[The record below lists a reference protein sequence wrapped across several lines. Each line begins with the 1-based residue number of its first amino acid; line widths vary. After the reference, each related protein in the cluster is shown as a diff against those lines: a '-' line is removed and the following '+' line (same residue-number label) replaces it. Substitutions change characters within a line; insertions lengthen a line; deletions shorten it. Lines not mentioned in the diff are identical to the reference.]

1 MPLSALSGMKGLE
14 ALNLTGRAV
23 TGSLGA
29 LRGADSLAS
38 LHLDAGGLQGSLAA
52 LGGLTQL
59 EVLDLSA
66 LPPGDPRRD
75 GGTAWEKSSPGI
87 LGDRRYR
94 VPGGGSD
101 PRTGLSGG
109 LGPLAS
115 LLRLR
120 FLRIE
125 GTRVGGDLTA
135 LRNLTQLRELHIGSN
150 CLSGDLVPLQGLLKL
165 RALTIPGRFP
175 WAGGA
180 RPCNGTAGLEGSL
193 LPVSSLRNLEVLA
206 LPWNSLEGDISALR
220 GLSLLTTLSLNENK
234 LAGDLSS
241 VSNLTLLQTLQLR
254 GPPCLPSNP
263 GTFTITGVLLYWCN
277 DTAPPGGDPAGEVE
291 ALPGTKMGGDMNS
304 SEAAIS
310 NKITGPVSA
319 IQNMTALKHVDLSF
333 TDIDG
338 SIDDAVRGTPLLEH
352 LDVSW
357 SYIYSRD
364 GLSSLS
370 DLTGLQRLEAGM
382 TGLAGNFSSLSGL
395 TSLTHLDFDRNL
407 LIGGNMSDLGAL
419 TKLRSLNLKTTN
431 VTGDPN
437 VVAAMTE
444 LTALGIIRL
453 ADPSCEAFSPVCG
466 LYPQLSSDSLAKLPD
481 LEHLVVENV
490 QKGEGAGVD
499 FRNLSKLRT
508 LSCRKCSAEG
518 NLSELIGEDPDLEA
532 LHLSGNPLH
541 GDFSYLANF
550 PELSSLDL
558 SSSVM
563 DGPDL
568 WPLQNLSKLTHLDLA
583 LSNVAGSL
591 EPLRN
596 LPLNL
601 LILDNNF
608 LTGSVQPL
616 RYLTKLRELSLANN
630 SLSGNIASFSGL
642 VQLTRLNAEEN
653 SLGGDVA
660 ALANLTKLRS
670 LIIDGERVGSGMVSG
685 NLSFVRDMS
694 GLRTL
699 SMAGQGLSGGLEGL
713 ENLTAIS
720 YLRAGGNNLNG
731 TLEPLS
737 NLTDLVVL
745 GLANN
750 SMTAL
755 GGWNVPASLRVLN
768 LEGNLLE
775 EDILELQAA
784 LPFDLVSLDMASNS
798 LSGDLGIF
806 VERIKKTELLY
817 LDISANPNITGKVN
831 VDDLNYFQQARL
843 ETPST
848 VLSRMT
854 VSSIPFSKTAQKLKI
869 DQAEYVALNH
879 KPRLTMTK
887 SGKGERP
894 CGNGGRFTDSRGL
907 QQLTFK
913 VQESDKFIRICPT
926 KLGPDEKRDITSVWE
941 PYSSIG
947 AIEQGTARAQR
958 YVQNLTGTFSFNRPL
973 LGEDASSVNF
983 VFGKLFREDGFAYF
997 EDTPY
1002 AQEMFPDGI
1011 MQKHFVAYDVDV
1023 KMDKCGSVCV
1033 HDKSVSWV
1041 YYLEGGPLLLQPY
1054 VSLAAEGYTA
1064 QSFRAE
1070 DGPPAW
1076 RGRKRPE
1083 SLSPHWPDI
1092 LVDSHCIIDMSAVN
1106 KCLDENGLKRG
1117 VGAVISV
1124 KVHVKGAFQ
1133 AFRVPESR
1141 NYEPSQELLT
1151 WANTTDYLTYTT
1163 PASISVQRAVTAEAY
1178 GLIAGVFVAVF
1189 TVVLAVAVVLLRR
1202 WQKQRTL
1209 QRLEMAK
1216 DLLQNSLLSS
1226 TTPAHKIGRDM
1237 CLVSTDIEKSTFL
1250 RVRSLKAYND
1260 AMQVH
1265 HNLLRQTLL
1274 AHGGLE
1280 LLCEGDGF
1288 ILGFKSVSR
1297 GTAFCCEFQ
1306 QRLQLVAWSPATW
1319 AVFEA
1324 VYGEADSALPVA
1336 AGPHRCWGAA
1346 KLPGFLRRRRAAPGR
1361 SEAFNGLRVRCGI
1374 HWVPAATYELHQ
1386 RGPNIYS
1393 VSGPG
1398 YELARRIGDVGHG
1411 GQTILSRE
1419 AQRLLLD
1426 DLPGAKYP
1434 ILTDLGVHRLFG
1446 ATVEEA
1452 PMNLYQVA
1460 PSVGGVRLRK
1470 FPAIR
1475 TAEMVEEPRPGLCR
1489 PVLAAHDGCGDA
1501 DEGAGSGAGSNST
1514 FTLVGVYVSEQKS
1527 FKEAAERSRIPE
1539 GDWVHVREVVAD
1551 MQRKFWGWRVEVEDG
1566 LEALQL
1572 SHASGVF
1579 TGDSV
1584 GGDGAILGLSQPGC
1598 AGIDVGQV
1606 LALSQDFRDQVAA
1619 KQAWLLAFEDA
1630 QDALRFCLASSVELA
1645 YSPWKAQAWKGGS
1658 AASTPDGA
1666 PLWNGPALGFTLHTV
1681 QRDASCR
1688 ASLPERDEWI
1698 ARRSLRGSQGIMGI
1712 RVGAGLLEMLGSI
1725 QAISAN
1731 CRVVLS
1737 KSTWV
1742 CLNADVGGQPAHYG
1756 KAVLEHLGRVHITSL
1771 SRSWEAYQML
1781 PVQLAARTRH
1791 FLPLLEASPAGRL
1804 TLLSPGARDA
1814 PTFSR
1819 DLTFVFT
1826 QWFSPSEHDL
1836 RGLASL
1842 RGADDCP
1849 VADVMAEVQRV
1860 GGECHAAMADVCTDL
1875 EGYIV
1880 EEIGTCEY
1888 LLAFP
1893 NPASAVRFAFLVEFG
1908 LWEAVS
1914 RSTPLERAG
1923 LADLR
1928 PLAPSEGWAPRSGA
1942 GGAGEGFTGFLAAG
1956 VACVG
1961 TSSAPDSYSRKWS
1974 SVETNRIRTRLKR
1987 LARLT
1992 SNGGTR
1998 VFADVHPVTG
2008 RRTYS
2013 TPAMNKAA
2021 RAKALARGGQVLLAD
2036 LAPEASAAPG
2046 SGSAENSSLD
2056 SLTLATGGE
2065 PSGSASAV
2073 SAKSDESAPEGT
2085 RKAVRG
2091 SPLPAAL
2098 YVLTGQGQGHAF
2110 LLPLG
2115 RRSLRGFHAEV
2126 GLAELTAEL
2135 PAPGKAPP
2143 GTAAPTPPGPEGR
2156 AGSGGSGPVSPAR
2169 TLAPPRPAAW
2179 ANWRP
2184 KSLAGPSAASV
2195 AAPRALDA
2203 AD

>member
-1 MPLSALSGMKGLE
+1 
-14 ALNLTGRAV
+14 
-23 TGSLGA
+23 
-29 LRGADSLAS
+29 
-38 LHLDAGGLQGSLAA
+38 
-52 LGGLTQL
+52 
-59 EVLDLSA
+59 
-66 LPPGDPRRD
+66 
-75 GGTAWEKSSPGI
+75 
-87 LGDRRYR
+87 
-94 VPGGGSD
+94 
-101 PRTGLSGG
+101 
-109 LGPLAS
+109 
-115 LLRLR
+115 
-120 FLRIE
+120 
-125 GTRVGGDLTA
+125 
-135 LRNLTQLRELHIGSN
+135 
-150 CLSGDLVPLQGLLKL
+150 
-165 RALTIPGRFP
+165 
-175 WAGGA
+175 
-180 RPCNGTAGLEGSL
+180 
-193 LPVSSLRNLEVLA
+193 
-206 LPWNSLEGDISALR
+206 
-220 GLSLLTTLSLNENK
+220 
-234 LAGDLSS
+234 
-241 VSNLTLLQTLQLR
+241 
-254 GPPCLPSNP
+254 
-263 GTFTITGVLLYWCN
+263 
-277 DTAPPGGDPAGEVE
+277 
-291 ALPGTKMGGDMNS
+291 MNS
-304 SEAAIS
+304 SEAAVS
-310 NKITGPVSA
+310 SKIIGPVSA
-319 IQNMTALKHVDLSF
+319 IQNMTVLRHVDLSF
-333 TDIDG
+333 NDIDG
-338 SIDDAVRGTPLLEH
+338 SIDDAVRGTPMLEH

-357 SYIYSRD
+357 NYIYSGD

-370 DLTGLQRLEAGM
+370 ALTELQRLEAGM
-382 TGLAGNFSSLSGL
+382 TGIAGNFSSLSGL

-437 VVAAMTE
+437 VVAGMTE

-453 ADPSCEAFSPVCG
+453 SDPSCEVLSPVCG
-466 LYPQLSSDSLAKLPD
+466 LYPQISSVTLSKLPD
-481 LEHLVVENV
+481 LEHLVLENV
-490 QKGEGAGVD
+490 QEGEGRGVT
-499 FRNLSKLRT
+499 FRNLTSLRT
-508 LSCRKCSAEG
+508 LSCHKCSAEG
-518 NLSELIGEDPDLEA
+518 NLSELIGEDPYLEA

-541 GDFSYLANF
+541 GDLSYMANF
-550 PELSSLDL
+550 PELMSLDL
-558 SSSVM
+558 SSTVM

-568 WPLQNLSKLTHLDLA
+568 WPLQNMSKLTHLDLA
-583 LSNVAGSL
+583 LSNVTGSL

-601 LILDNNF
+601 LQLDNNF

-616 RYLTKLRELSLANN
+616 QYLTGLRVLTLANN
-630 SLSGNIASFSGL
+630 SLSGNMASFSGL
-642 VQLTRLNAEEN
+642 VQLTQLNAEEN
-653 SLGGDVA
+653 SLGGDVKV
-660 ALANLTKLRS
+660 LANLTNLNT
-670 LIIDGERVGSGMVSG
+670 LIMDAERVGGMVSG

-694 GLRTL
+694 ALRTL
-699 SMAGQGLSGGLEGL
+699 SVVGQNLSGGLEGL
-713 ENLTAIS
+713 ESLTEITFLRAENNNLT
-720 YLRAGGNNLNG
+720 G
-731 TLEPLS
+731 TLDPLS
-737 NLTDLVVL
+737 NLTNLVVL

-750 SMTAL
+750 SITAL
-755 GGWNVPASLRVLN
+755 GDWDVPASLRVLN

-784 LPFDLVSLDMASNS
+784 LPFDLVSLDIENNS
-798 LSGDLGIF
+798 FFGDLGIF
-806 VERIKKTELLY
+806 VDRIKKTELLY
-817 LDISANPNITGKVN
+817 LDASANPNITGSVN
-831 VDDLNYFQQARL
+831 VDDLNYFQKVRL

-848 VLSRMT
+848 TLTRMT
-854 VSSIPFSKTAQKLKI
+854 VSSIPFSKTAEKLKV
-869 DQAEYVALNH
+869 DQAEYIALNH
-879 KPRLTMTK
+879 KPRLTT
-887 SGKGERP
+887 STGGKGERS
-894 CGNGGRFTDSRGL
+894 CDSKKIRFTEGKGL

-913 VQESDKFIRICPT
+913 VQENHKFIRICPT
-926 KLGPDEKRDITSVWE
+926 ELGPEEKRDINSVWGPYTSV
-941 PYSSIG
+941 G
-947 AIEQGTARAQR
+947 AIAQGPAHAFR
-958 YVQNLTGTFSFNRPL
+958 YAQNLTGTFAYNRPL
-973 LGEDASSVNF
+973 LEGTSSSINY
-983 VFGKLFREDGFAYF
+983 VFEKLFREDGFAYF
-997 EDTPY
+997 EDTAY

-1011 MQKHFVAYDVDV
+1011 LQKHFVAYDLDV

-1033 HDKSVSWV
+1033 HDNSVSWV
-1041 YYLEGGPLLLQPY
+1041 YYLEGGPLLMQPY
-1054 VSLAAEGYTA
+1054 VALAAEGYTA
-1064 QSFRAE
+1064 QSFRAG
-1070 DGPPAW
+1070 DSPPSW
-1076 RGRKRPE
+1076 RGRERPE
-1083 SLSPHWPDI
+1083 SLSPQWPDS
-1092 LVDSHCIIDMSAVN
+1092 LVDRHCIIDMSAVN
-1106 KCLDENGLKRG
+1106 KCLDDNGLKRG

-1124 KVHVKGAFQ
+1124 KIHVKGVFQ

-1141 NYEPSQELLT
+1141 NYEPSQELLR

-1163 PASISVQRAVTAEAY
+1163 PASISVQRAVTVEAY
-1178 GLIAGVFVAVF
+1178 GLIAGAFVAVF
-1189 TVVLAVAVVLLRR
+1189 AVVLVVAAVVFRR
-1202 WQKQRTL
+1202 WQKQRNL

-1216 DLLQNSLLSS
+1216 DSLQNSLLCS
-1226 TTPAHKIGRDM
+1226 TIPAHKIGRDM
-1237 CLVSTDIEKSTFL
+1237 CIVSTDIEKSTFL

-1274 AHGGLE
+1274 THGGLE

-1288 ILGFKSVSR
+1288 ILGFESVSR

-1306 QRLQLVAWSPATW
+1306 QRLQLVAWSPATF

-1324 VYGEADSALPVA
+1324 VYGEVDSPLPVA
-1336 AGPHRCWGAA
+1336 AGPARCWGVA
-1346 KLPGFLRRRRAAPGR
+1346 KLPRFLRRGAAPGR
-1361 SEAFNGLRVRCGI
+1361 SGAFNGLRVRCGI

-1398 YELARRIGDVGHG
+1398 YELARRVGDVGHG

-1426 DLPGAKYP
+1426 DLPGAMYP

-1446 ATVEEA
+1446 APAEEA
-1452 PMNLYQVA
+1452 PMHLYQVA
-1460 PSVGGVRLRK
+1460 PSVGGVHLRK

-1475 TAEMVEEPRPGLCR
+1475 TAEKVQEPRPGLCR
-1489 PVLAAHDGCGDA
+1489 PVLAAQGGCGDGC
-1501 DEGAGSGAGSNST
+1501 EGAGSGAGSSST

-1527 FKEAAERSRIPE
+1527 FKDAAERSRIPE
-1539 GDWVHVREVVAD
+1539 GDWTHVREVVAD

-1572 SHASGVF
+1572 SHASGLF
-1579 TGDSV
+1579 GADS
-1584 GGDGAILGLSQPGC
+1584 GGSDSTILGLSHPSC

-1606 LALSQDFRDQVAA
+1606 LELSHDFRDQVAA

-1681 QRDASCR
+1681 QRDASSR

-1742 CLNADVGGQPAHYG
+1742 RLNADVGGQPAHYG

-1781 PVQLAARTRH
+1781 PVQLAGRTRH

-1804 TLLSPGARDA
+1804 ALLSPGARDA
-1814 PTFSR
+1814 PSFSR

-1836 RGLASL
+1836 RGLASR

-1849 VADVMAEVQRV
+1849 VADDVLAEVQRV
-1860 GGECHAAMADVCTDL
+1860 CGECHAAMADVCTEL

-1880 EEIGTCEY
+1880 EEIGACEY

-1893 NPASAVRFAFLVEFG
+1893 NPAGAVRFAFLVQFG

-1914 RSTPLERAG
+1914 RSAPLDLAG
-1923 LADLR
+1923 LAGLR
-1928 PLAPSEGWAPRSGA
+1928 PLAPSGGWAAPGGA
-1942 GGAGEGFTGFLAAG
+1942 GGGGEGFAGFLAAG

-1961 TSSAPDSYSRKWS
+1961 TSSAPGSFSRKWS
-1974 SVETNRIRTRLKR
+1974 GAEAKRIRTRIKR
-1987 LARLT
+1987 LARFT

-1998 VFADVHPVTG
+1998 VYADVHPVTG

-2036 LAPEASAAPG
+2036 LAPEARAAPV
-2046 SGSAENSSLD
+2046 SGSAGSSSLD
-2056 SLTLATGGE
+2056 SLTLASGGE
-2065 PSGSASAV
+2065 PSSVASAASAESAESAS
-2073 SAKSDESAPEGT
+2073 KSPRGS
-2085 RKAVRG
+2085 RKASSRG

-2098 YVLTGQGQGHAF
+2098 CVLTGRGPGRAF

-2115 RRSLRGFHAEV
+2115 RTSLRGFHAEV
-2126 GLAELTAEL
+2126 ALAELTAEL
-2135 PAPGKAPP
+2135 PTPGEAAPP
-2143 GTAAPTPPGPEGR
+2143 GAARTPGPPAQAGPEG
-2156 AGSGGSGPVSPAR
+2156 SGPASPAR
-2169 TLAPPRPAAW
+2169 ALAPPRPAPW
-2179 ANWRP
+2179 AAWRP
-2184 KSLAGPSAASV
+2184 KSLAGASAAAR

-2203 AD
+2203 AGD